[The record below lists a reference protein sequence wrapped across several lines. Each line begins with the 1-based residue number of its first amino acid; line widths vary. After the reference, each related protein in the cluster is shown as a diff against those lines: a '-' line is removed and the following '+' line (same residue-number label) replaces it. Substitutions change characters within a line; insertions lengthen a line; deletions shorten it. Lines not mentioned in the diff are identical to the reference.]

1 MKTTSWIVELQ
12 NPKNIEENIWSF
24 SGETLE
30 KVSNEWFTQTGNTF
44 INYQKL
50 HNIYHKRNK
59 SDGVLVK
66 IRKIKQ
72 NMSSDTESAS
82 SDSD

>member
-12 NPKNIEENIWSF
+12 NPKNIEENVWSY

-66 IRKIKQ
+66 VRKIKH
-72 NMSSDTESAS
+72 SSSSSSSS

>member
-12 NPKNIEENIWSF
+12 NPKNIEENVWSY

-66 IRKIKQ
+66 VRKIKHDY
-72 NMSSDTESAS
+72 SSSSS